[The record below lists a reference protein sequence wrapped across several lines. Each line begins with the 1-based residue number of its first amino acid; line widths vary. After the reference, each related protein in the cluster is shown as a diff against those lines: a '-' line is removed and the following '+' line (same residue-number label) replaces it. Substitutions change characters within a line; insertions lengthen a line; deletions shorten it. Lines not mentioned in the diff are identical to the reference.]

1 MSHDGELEGEDEG
14 GPKKSERKRQR
25 EKQRRTDLSNA
36 FDELATVL
44 SGIEPDDTT
53 AKKRRKKSIGEA
65 ADGDGDAAGMT
76 RLDLVVRTIDML
88 KKLQA
93 EKEDLRQGA
102 PREKSGEQ
110 VRPQDVKQHHE
121 L

>member
-1 MSHDGELEGEDEG
+1 MSHDGEVEGEEEG

-53 AKKRRKKSIGEA
+53 TKKRRKKSIGE
-65 ADGDGDAAGMT
+65 DGDGDAAGMT

-88 KKLQA
+88 KKLHA
-93 EKEDLRQGA
+93 DNEDLRQGA

-110 VRPQDVKQHHE
+110 VR

>member
-36 FDELATVL
+36 FDELAAVL
-44 SGIEPDDTT
+44 SGIEPDDTN

-65 ADGDGDAAGMT
+65 GDGDGDAPVT

-88 KKLQA
+88 KKMQA
-93 EKEDLRQGA
+93 DNEGLRQGA

-110 VRPQDVKQHHE
+110 VRRQYAKHQYE
-121 L
+121 